1 MAGKNLQRQSLHKG
15 QFFGAVV
22 RRQRSSGIV
31 LTELRHPQR
40 RRFPRHD
47 HELAYFG
54 FILDG
59 SYHEQVAGRS
69 VEQGPLSLA
78 FHPPSVEHLDEV
90 GEGGGRIFCV
100 EIDNRW
106 LERLRQES
114 RIVLDFELLSS
125 VRSLGL
131 AMRLYRELHA
141 ESDSGLLVEELALD
155 LLTQAVRQPV
165 ALAGERRPPSWLGA
179 VEERLRE
186 GFREPL
192 CLDDLAAVASVHPVY
207 MSRTFHRFRGR
218 TLGETLQELRVH
230 HVCAGLA
237 DPGRSLTDLAL
248 DAGFADQS
256 HCTRVFKQRTG
267 MTPGAFRTALGVT

>member
-1 MAGKNLQRQSLHKG
+1 MADKNLQRQSLCKG
-15 QFFGAVV
+15 QFFGEVV
-22 RRQRSSGIV
+22 RRQRSSGLV
-31 LTELRHPQR
+31 LTELHHRQR

-59 SYHEQVAGRS
+59 GYHERVAGRS

-90 GEGGGRIFCV
+90 GEGGGRLFCI
-100 EIDNRW
+100 EIENRW

-114 RIVLDFELLSS
+114 RVVLDFGLLSS
-125 VRSLGL
+125 GRSLGL
-131 AMRLYRELHA
+131 TVRLYRELHA
-141 ESDSGLLVEELALD
+141 ASGSGLLVEELALD
-155 LLTQAVRQPV
+155 LLAQAVRQPV
-165 ALAGERRPPSWLGA
+165 TVARRPPSWLGA

-192 CLDDLAAVASVHPVY
+192 CLDDLATVAGVHPVY
-207 MSRTFHRFRGR
+207 LSRTFHRFRGR
-218 TLGETLQELRVH
+218 TLGETLQELRVQ

-237 DPGRSLTDLAL
+237 APGCSLTDLAL

-267 MTPGAFRTALGVT
+267 MTPGAFRTALGVP

>member
-1 MAGKNLQRQSLHKG
+1 MAAKDLQRQSLCKG
-15 QFFGAVV
+15 QFFGEVV
-22 RRQRSSGIV
+22 RRQRSSGLV

-54 FILDG
+54 FTLDG
-59 SYHEQVAGRS
+59 GYHERVAGRS

-78 FHPPSVEHLDEV
+78 FHPPSLEHLDEV
-90 GEGGGRIFCV
+90 GEGGGRIFCI
-100 EIDNRW
+100 EIGNRW

-114 RIVLDFELLSS
+114 RVVLDFGLLPSG
-125 VRSLGL
+125 RSLGL
-131 AMRLYRELHA
+131 AVRLYRELRA
-141 ESDSGLLVEELALD
+141 ASGPGLLVEELALD
-155 LLTQAVRQPV
+155 LLAQAVHQPA

-192 CLDDLAAVASVHPVY
+192 CLDDLAAVAGVHPVY
-207 MSRTFHRFRGR
+207 MSRTFHRFRGV
-218 TLGETLQELRVH
+218 TLGETLQELRVR
-230 HVCAGLA
+230 HVCAGLVA
-237 DPGRSLTDLAL
+237 PCLSLTDLAL

>member
-1 MAGKNLQRQSLHKG
+1 MADKNFQRQSLCKG
-15 QFFGAVV
+15 QFFGEVM
-22 RRQRSSGIV
+22 RRQRSSGLV
-31 LTELRHPQR
+31 LTELRHLRR

-59 SYHEQVAGRS
+59 GYQERVADRS

-90 GEGGGRIFCV
+90 GEGGGRMFCI

-114 RIVLDFELLSS
+114 RIVLDFGLLSS
-125 VRSLGL
+125 GRSLGL
-131 AMRLYRELHA
+131 AVRLYRELHA
-141 ESDSGLLVEELALD
+141 ASDSGLLVEELTLD

-165 ALAGERRPPSWLGA
+165 ALAGERRPPSWLPA

-192 CLDDLAAVASVHPVY
+192 CLDDLAAVAGVHPVY
-207 MSRTFHRFRGR
+207 MSRTYHRFRGI
-218 TLGETLQELRVH
+218 TLGETLQELRVR

-267 MTPGAFRTALGVT
+267 MPPGAFRTALGAT